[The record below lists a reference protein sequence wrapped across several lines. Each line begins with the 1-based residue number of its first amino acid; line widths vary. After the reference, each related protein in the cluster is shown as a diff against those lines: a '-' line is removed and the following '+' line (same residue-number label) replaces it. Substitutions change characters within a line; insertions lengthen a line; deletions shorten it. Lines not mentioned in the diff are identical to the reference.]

1 MFKWAIICA
10 VIALVTGLLGFS
22 GVIAMS
28 KDFAVILL
36 TIAIILILVSF
47 VAGRRN

>member
-1 MFKWAIICA
+1 MFRWAFICA
-10 VIALVTGLLGFS
+10 VVALVAGLLGFS
-22 GVIAMS
+22 GFVAMS

-36 TIAIILILVSF
+36 TIAIILALVSF